1 MRKLRNPATAAGG
14 GAAAT
19 LGSPP
24 ALLEV
29 RDLTVSFDAPH
40 GLVKAVNGVN
50 FAVSPRERV
59 GIVGESGSGKSVTA
73 QALLGLL
80 PTATVTGQILFDGR
94 DILAM
99 PKAELRA
106 LRGWDISYIFQDPLS
121 ALDPVRTIGDQV
133 SQPLRLRGISQKEA
147 RTRAIEMLGKVGIRE
162 PARRYKDYPHQFS
175 GGMRQRVMIAMAL
188 IGEPRL
194 VIADEPTTAL
204 DVRVQAQVI
213 DLLYALTEE
222 QGTAVV
228 FITHDLGILAGF
240 ADRMMVMYAGQV
252 MEAAQ
257 TDELY
262 YRSINPYTLGLLQSL
277 PRIDGPIPLKL
288 TAIGGRPP
296 SPSTLPEGC
305 PFHPRCRYA
314 QDICRAEKPPLAT
327 PANGTHPS
335 ACHFSGYLAEEPGVL
350 R

>member
-1 MRKLRNPATAAGG
+1 MSSVQKLAAAGEAG
-14 GAAAT
+14 GQS
-19 LGSPP
+19 LPDVSRP
-24 ALLEV
+24 LLEV
-29 RDLTVSFDAPH
+29 RDLTVSFNAPH
-40 GLVKAVNGVN
+40 GLVKAVNGVS
-50 FAVSPRERV
+50 FSVSPRERV

-94 DILAM
+94 DILSM
-99 PKAELRA
+99 PKSDLRA

-121 ALDPVRTIGDQV
+121 ALDPVRTIGDQI
-133 SQPLRLRGISQKEA
+133 SQPLRLRGVHQKEA
-147 RTRAIEMLGKVGIRE
+147 KTRAIQMLAKVGIRE

-213 DLLYALTEE
+213 DLLYSLTEE

-240 ADRMMVMYAGQV
+240 ADRMMVMYAGRV
-252 MEAAQ
+252 MEAAE

-277 PRIDGPIPLKL
+277 PRIDGPIPLTL

-296 SPSTLPEGC
+296 SPSNLPGGC
-305 PFHPRCRYA
+305 SFHPRCRYA
-314 QDICRAEKPPLAT
+314 QDICTAERPPLET
-327 PANGTHPS
+327 PENGTHPS
-335 ACHFSGYLAEEPGVL
+335 ACHFANWLTEEPGVL